1 MWGML
6 DRYTDKGGIDTLFNR
21 QTKDILIRLDSVF
34 KNIYK
39 LERKHTIFLK
49 SLPNL
54 CFNILYSKAIHFHRK
69 YISLV
74 LY

>member
-34 KNIYK
+34 NNIYK
-39 LERKHTIFLK
+39 FERKHTHTKLNK
-49 SLPNL
+49 QLTQV
-54 CFNILYSKAIHFHRK
+54 A
-69 YISLV
+69 LV
-74 LY
+74 NG

>member
-34 KNIYK
+34 NNIYK
-39 LERKHTIFLK
+39 LERKHTYTKL
-49 SLPNL
+49 N
-54 CFNILYSKAIHFHRK
+54 IHFNQVA
-69 YISLV
+69 LMNG
-74 LY
+74 